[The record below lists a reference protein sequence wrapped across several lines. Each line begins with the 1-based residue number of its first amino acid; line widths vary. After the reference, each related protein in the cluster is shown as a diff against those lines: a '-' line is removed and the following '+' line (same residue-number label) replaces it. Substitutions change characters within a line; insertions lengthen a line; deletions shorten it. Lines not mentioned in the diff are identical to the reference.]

1 VAPLKR
7 RKFGQLAAASL
18 TSTVLA
24 NLSSKAL
31 AQNSNPNQEIIYEVN
46 LPRDE
51 ANLRSSSNTQNWEDQ
66 TPPVELSTAELA
78 TGKAL
83 SKTNQPALSVDN
95 PSFLRK
101 KPRAFF
107 LPDSDRIT
115 KVIVLGDKTLVIST
129 VSSTRNGHFNHLIFA
144 VGSATKPQF
153 RAKKVLDLKGSDQ
166 TVESILSLPNNQLL
180 CLLGTEGIPPF
191 AMTTLDSRT
200 GKILSDNLALPA
212 LPPTHRFANLC
223 QAPNG
228 NIFATEI
235 DSEGIPILIWMNL
248 QEKAIITG
256 KVKIN
261 RLAPLTFEGS
271 PLFNDVKD
279 LNFSSSGQLYALATD
294 NSGKNNALFAVD
306 IKTGRMELVRNFA
319 AEKFAF
325 SI

>member
-1 VAPLKR
+1 VALLKR

-24 NLSSKAL
+24 NLSNKVL
-31 AQNSNPNQEIIYEVN
+31 AQKSAPSQEILYGVN
-46 LPRDE
+46 LPSDE
-51 ANLRSSSNTQNWEDQ
+51 ANLRNSPNAQNREDQ
-66 TPPVELSTAELA
+66 TPPVELSTTETA
-78 TGKAL
+78 TGKVL
-83 SKTNQPALSVDN
+83 SKTNQSSQSVDN
-95 PSFLRK
+95 PSFTRK

-115 KVIVLGDKTLVIST
+115 KMIVLGDKTLVIST
-129 VSSTRNGHFNHLIFA
+129 VSSTKNGHFNHLIFA

-153 RAKKVLDLKGSDQ
+153 KAKKILDLKDSNQ

-180 CLLGTEGIPPF
+180 CLLGNEGIPPF
-191 AMTTLDSRT
+191 AMTKLDSRT
-200 GKILSDNLALPA
+200 GKILSDNLALPT

-223 QAPNG
+223 QDPNG

-235 DSEGIPILIWMNL
+235 DSEGVPILISVNL
-248 QEKAIITG
+248 QERAIITG
-256 KVKIN
+256 QAKIN

-279 LNFSSSGQLYALATD
+279 LNFSSSGQLHALAAD
-294 NSGKNNALFAVD
+294 KSGNNALFMVD
-306 IKTGRMELVRNFA
+306 VKTGQMVLVRNFA

-325 SI
+325 SL

>member
-1 VAPLKR
+1 MATLKR

-31 AQNSNPNQEIIYEVN
+31 AQNSNPSQEILYAVN
-46 LPRDE
+46 FLSAPNALSA
-51 ANLRSSSNTQNWEDQ
+51 ANAQNREDQ

-78 TGKAL
+78 TGKVL
-83 SKTNQPALSVDN
+83 SKINQPALSVDN
-95 PSFLRK
+95 PSFLKK

-115 KVIVLGDKTLVIST
+115 KVIVLADKTVVIST
-129 VSSTRNGHFNHLIFA
+129 VSSTRNGYFNHLLFA
-144 VGSATKPQF
+144 VGGATNPQF
-153 RAKKVLDLKGSDQ
+153 KAKKILDLKGSNQ

-191 AMTTLDSRT
+191 ALTTLDPRT
-200 GKILSDNLALPA
+200 GKILSDNLDLPTLPA
-212 LPPTHRFANLC
+212 TNRYANLC
-223 QAPNG
+223 QDLNG

-235 DSEGIPILIWMNL
+235 GSEGSPNLIWMNL

-261 RLAPLTFEGS
+261 RLDLLTFEGS

-279 LNFSSSGQLYALATD
+279 LNFSTSGQLHALASD
-294 NSGKNNALFAVD
+294 NSGKNNALFTVD
-306 IKTGRMELVRNFA
+306 VATGKMGLVRNFA